1 MMHALGKFPW
11 FHVWLLAAVAV
22 SGCGQSPKSLP
33 VLRLGH
39 APHDHHSPLYV
50 AAMNADYFRAH
61 GGIYLKETVYRQDYE
76 LIDQDRVVARVLIDS
91 SPGGEELIRRL
102 AEGLFDMSF
111 GGVPAMLS
119 FMDKGSPIRI
129 VAPVMAEGTGLVV
142 RRDLPADS
150 WQDFLSYIRTDAT
163 RVKIGY
169 KVAVSVQNLV
179 FKEALRESGITFSDD
194 PRDSGAQVLLV
205 NLFGEKNLI
214 PALENGLVDGFVTM
228 QPFIAM
234 AEERGIGKVAS
245 WLADLPPPGKWR
257 GSPCCALAANDAYA
271 AANPEISAA
280 LVTLM
285 LRSMTLIRMNPEKSA
300 EQIAQWLDT
309 SPAIEGKS
317 IPTISFLQDYDQNW
331 TRGMELWVEAM
342 VKSNILQ
349 GKVKEAYAGGKLPQ
363 VIYNREIF
371 DKAKQNL

>member
-1 MMHALGKFPW
+1 MMNALGRFLCL
-11 FHVWLLAAVAV
+11 HVWLLAVIAV
-22 SGCGQSPKSLP
+22 SGCGQPPKPLP

-50 AAMNADYFRAH
+50 AAMNGDYFKAH
-61 GGIYLKETVYRQDYE
+61 GGIYLKQTIFRQEYE
-76 LIDQDRVVARVLIDS
+76 LIDQDRVLARVLIDS

-119 FMDKGSPIRI
+119 FIDKGSPIRI

-142 RRDLPADS
+142 RRDLPVDS
-150 WQDFLSYIRTDAT
+150 WSDFLSYIRTGSM

-179 FKEALRESGITFSDD
+179 FKEALLESGITFTDD
-194 PRDSGAQVLLV
+194 PQDAAAQVLLV

-234 AEERGIGKVAS
+234 AEEGGIGKVAA
-245 WLADLPPPGKWR
+245 WLADMPPPGKWR

-285 LRSMTLIRMNPEKSA
+285 LRSMTLISMNPEKSA
-300 EQIAQWLDT
+300 EQIAQWLNT

-317 IPTISFLQDYDQNW
+317 IPTISFLQDYDQHW
-331 TRGMELWVEAM
+331 ARGIEFWVEAM

-349 GKVKEAYAGGKLPQ
+349 GKVKEAYAEGKLPQ
-363 VIYNREIF
+363 VIYNRDIF